1 MRTDTQTLITAM
13 RHLAAT
19 IQSGDGVAN
28 AAIAE
33 AADRL
38 GELLDEMPHAIDKL
52 NADIE
57 KAGQRVAK
65 VRKRVDCGL
74 TDASHLAYEEGLMHG
89 MESAKITLGDI
100 ASRIG

>member
-1 MRTDTQTLITAM
+1 MRTDTPTLIAAM

-19 IQSGDGVAN
+19 VQCDNGIAN

-38 GELLDEMPHAIDKL
+38 GELLDEIPHAIDKL
-52 NADIE
+52 RADIA
-57 KAGQRVAK
+57 KAGQRVGRA
-65 VRKRVDCGL
+65 RKRVDCGL

-89 MESAKITLGDI
+89 MESAKLTLEDI
-100 ASRIG
+100 ASKTG